1 MKNFNIFQIP
11 SLTWVRGDIFIFKF
25 SLLFFTIFS
34 IELADLMELTDLVR
48 MKYEAGVL
56 SFSCEIDLFIQWHL
70 DTGWEQLMKTGFNDL
85 VFSSTFFWFIGL
97 IFTLLVLGSPLGYCL
112 LVLGV
117 FWLGVCECE
126 INLGSVSG
134 GNVVLL

>member
-1 MKNFNIFQIP
+1 
-11 SLTWVRGDIFIFKF
+11 
-25 SLLFFTIFS
+25 
-34 IELADLMELTDLVR
+34 

-56 SFSCEIDLFIQWHL
+56 SFSCEMDLFIQLHL

-97 IFTLLVLGSPLGYCL
+97 ILTLLVLGSPLGYCL

-117 FWLGVCECE
+117 FGLVFESVRSILDVTDLFLGEMWFCFR
-126 INLGSVSG
+126 
-134 GNVVLL
+134 